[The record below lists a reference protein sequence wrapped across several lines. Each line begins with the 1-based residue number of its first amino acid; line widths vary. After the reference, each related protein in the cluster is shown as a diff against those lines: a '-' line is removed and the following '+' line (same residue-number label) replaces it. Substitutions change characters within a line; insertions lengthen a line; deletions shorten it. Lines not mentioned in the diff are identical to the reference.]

1 MAVDVLNTK
10 FSNIDLA
17 FVKGFLRIEP
27 DFTEDDVELQLF
39 IDAARSFV
47 LEQTQLTAEELD
59 NAKQTNIVFLKTIS
73 DLYHNRSSENDEIFK
88 LVFKSLRNYNNIFG
102 TPEV

>member
-17 FVKGFLRIEP
+17 FVKNFLRIES
-27 DFTEDDVELQLF
+27 DFTEDDIELQLL
-39 IDAARSFV
+39 IDAARSFIS
-47 LEQTQLTAEELD
+47 ENTQMPAEELD
-59 NAKQTNIVFLKTIS
+59 NAKQVNILFLKTVS
-73 DLYHNRSSENDEIFK
+73 DLYHNRSSENDEIYK
-88 LVFKSLRNYNNIFG
+88 LVFKNLRNYTNIFG